1 MLSIRF
7 TRIGKKK
14 QPVFRLIVTEKT
26 RDPWGKFLEN
36 LGSFNPRN
44 DQVAL
49 KAERIQYWLSKG
61 AAATASVHNL
71 LVNQGIIKEDKVR
84 AGKSQPG
91 KKRRAELDK
100 IKADEAAKVKAE
112 ADAKAKAEEEAKAA
126 DEAPAVEET
135 VAETPA
141 VVEESAPEATPE
153 SETPAETPTPEPVA
167 TEAPAEE
174 ATPTD
179 EPAA

>member
-49 KAERIQYWLSKG
+49 KTERIQYWLSKG

-71 LVNQGIIKEDKVR
+71 LVNQGVIKEDKVR

-91 KKRRAELDK
+91 KKRQAELDK
-100 IKADEAAKVKAE
+100 VKSDTEAKVKAE
-112 ADAKAKAEEEAKAA
+112 VDAKAKAEEEAKATA
-126 DEAPAVEET
+126 EAPVVAEAPAEAPAEV
-135 VAETPA
+135 VAEA
-141 VVEESAPEATPE
+141 
-153 SETPAETPTPEPVA
+153 PAETPTETPAAEAAPEPA
-167 TEAPAEE
+167 AAEAPAE
-174 ATPTD
+174 APAPTD